1 MSVYDDKD
9 EYFKNKLIEL
19 KENGEVLLS
28 NNTNT
33 LMLPTSNYP
42 INKPEIEIVETS
54 TYIPPEIP
62 IFVVP
67 KDEKIEKEVEEA
79 YQRCKTSDEFFE
91 WLKNN

>member
-1 MSVYDDKD
+1 
-9 EYFKNKLIEL
+9 
-19 KENGEVLLS
+19 
-28 NNTNT
+28 
-33 LMLPTSNYP
+33 MLPTSNYP

-62 IFVVP
+62 VFVVP